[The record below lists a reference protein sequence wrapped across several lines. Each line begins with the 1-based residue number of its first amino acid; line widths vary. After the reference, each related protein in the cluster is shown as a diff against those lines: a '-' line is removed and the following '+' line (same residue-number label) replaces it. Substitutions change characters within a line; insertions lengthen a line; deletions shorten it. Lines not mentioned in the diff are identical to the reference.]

1 MKLVLLVVSGVR
13 LGRLTCAVGRVW
25 DNRAVGARGGGAVE
39 ARGGGG
45 AVGARDS
52 PDVSIRLLFL
62 YFSLTVLRL
71 WLKRPR
77 RGVALAGMAVLG
89 FLTVPAGPART
100 ESEGSHSYTISF
112 S

>member
-1 MKLVLLVVSGVR
+1 MVSGVR
-13 LGRLTCAVGRVW
+13 LGRPTCAVGRVW
-25 DNRAVGARGGGAVE
+25 DNRAVGARGGGAVG

-45 AVGARDS
+45 AVGARDT

-62 YFSLTVLRL
+62 YFSSCLRL